1 MDSKDLLRKL
11 DDAPF
16 KPFRLR
22 MANNT
27 VYDIVDPGMI
37 IVGDTSAVVATQN
50 IRDERGHLTTT
61 DWRTISIHH
70 IVEFADLAPRRNG
83 AGRKKK

>member
-1 MDSKDLLRKL
+1 MHSKDLLRKIA
-11 DDAPF
+11 DAPF

-27 VYDIVDPGMI
+27 VYDILDPGMI
-37 IVGDTSAVVATQN
+37 IVGDTSAVVATRN
-50 IRDERGHLTTT
+50 IRDERGHPVTT

-70 IVEFADLAPRRNG
+70 ILEFADLEPTRNG
-83 AGRKKK
+83 ARRKKK

>member
-50 IRDERGHLTTT
+50 IRDERGHPVTT

-70 IVEFADLAPRRNG
+70 IVEFADLQPKRNG
-83 AGRKKK
+83 TGRKKK

>member
-1 MDSKDLLRKL
+1 M
-11 DDAPF
+11 
-16 KPFRLR
+16 R

-27 VYDIVDPGMI
+27 VYDVVDPGMI

-50 IRDERGHLTTT
+50 VRDARGYVTTT

-70 IVEFADLAPRRNG
+70 IIEFADLEPKRNG